1 MFIQELFQIK
11 FYAILKLY
19 IIMIFSEMNHNQK
32 ILNVQVYFKFKD
44 LVIILL
50 ILYHNSLKLESC
62 MY

>member
-1 MFIQELFQIK
+1 MFIILVMFIQELFQIK

-44 LVIILL
+44 
-50 ILYHNSLKLESC
+50 
-62 MY
+62 